1 MSTTSLFVDLL
12 ISGIQVAMWL
22 CLLVGCILGADT
34 SILGKIKEWD
44 AVLAVLLLPIVY
56 PVGIF
61 IDNLADDLLR
71 PISRRIR
78 RRLLL
83 DETSTVMKLLSETKG
98 DFLSRYFDYVRT
110 RIRISRSSALNFAL
124 ITLFGELFV
133 WMRWQPS
140 FGARQGAWMG
150 MIALLGGLLTALAI
164 FSWYRITTTFSKKL
178 AYGLTL
184 VGDEPRWRTEKVEEA
199 VAAGRRFQP
208 NPGRGGRAFEGEAV
222 SSAEQG

>member
-22 CLLVGCILGADT
+22 CLLVGCILGADP
-34 SILGKIKEWD
+34 SVIGKIREWD
-44 AVLAVLLLPIVY
+44 TVLAILLLPVVY

-61 IDNLADDLLR
+61 IDNLADDLLG

-78 RRLLL
+78 RRFLL
-83 DETSTVMKLLSETKG
+83 DETSTVMKLLSENKD

-124 ITLFGELFV
+124 ITLVGEFFIWL
-133 WMRWQPS
+133 RWQPA
-140 FGARQGAWMG
+140 FGGTRGVWMC
-150 MIALLGGLLTALAI
+150 MIASLGGLLTALAI

-178 AYGLTL
+178 AYGLSL
-184 VGDEPRWRTEKVEEA
+184 VGNEPSWRKEEAEEA
-199 VAAGRRFQP
+199 VAGIVA
-208 NPGRGGRAFEGEAV
+208 
-222 SSAEQG
+222 QG

>member
-71 PISRRIR
+71 PINRRIR

-83 DETSTVMKLLSETKG
+83 DETSTVMKLLSETKD

-140 FGARQGAWMG
+140 FGAKQGVWMG
-150 MIALLGGLLTALAI
+150 MIALLGGLLTSLAV

-184 VGDEPRWRTEKVEEA
+184 IGDEPKWRKENVEEA
-199 VAAGRRFQP
+199 VAGIVS
-208 NPGRGGRAFEGEAV
+208 RG
-222 SSAEQG
+222 